1 MSSKRPKRSKPSK
14 AKAAAKPAKPAPKAA
29 PTGLDDGRPR
39 RDAPSQAGFSKA
51 EISEF
56 KALLLQRRR
65 VLEGDVKSLENE
77 AMKRGSDVGDLST
90 LPMHLADLGTDSF
103 EQEMSLGLMESE
115 SDELNHINEA
125 FERIADGSFGLCE
138 NCKKRI
144 PKERLRAIPYTRLCV
159 NCKMKEEGV

>member
-1 MSSKRPKRSKPSK
+1 MSSKPPKKSKPAK
-14 AKAAAKPAKPAPKAA
+14 AKAAVKPPKPAAKAA
-29 PTGLDDGRPR
+29 PAGPEVDRPK
-39 RDAPSQAGFSKA
+39 RDAPSQAGFSKT
-51 EISEF
+51 EIGEF
-56 KALLLQRRR
+56 KALLLHRRR

-115 SDELNHINEA
+115 SDELKHINEA

>member
-1 MSSKRPKRSKPSK
+1 MSSKPPKRSKT
-14 AKAAAKPAKPAPKAA
+14 AKAKPAPKAA
-29 PTGLDDGRPR
+29 KAAKAASVRAADRPKPH
-39 RDAPSQAGFSKA
+39 APSQAGFSKT
-51 EISEF
+51 EIGEF
-56 KALLLQRRR
+56 KALLLHRRR
-65 VLEGDVKSLENE
+65 VLEGDVKGLENE

-115 SDELNHINEA
+115 SDELKQINEA
-125 FERIADGSFGLCE
+125 FERISDGSFGLCE
-138 NCKKRI
+138 NCKKKI